1 MTKRTLKFSYYD
13 DCLFNSKPILQ
24 SQQRFKGEAHN
35 VFTEQI
41 NKIALSINDDKR
53 LQTFGEIRTYPYGAN
68 AFTVCESEMVS
79 KHK

>member
-1 MTKRTLKFSYYD
+1 MIKRTLKFSYYD

-41 NKIALSINDDKR
+41 NKIALSINDD
-53 LQTFGEIRTYPYGAN
+53 
-68 AFTVCESEMVS
+68 
-79 KHK
+79 